1 MAVMRRTVLAAAAV
15 LALSTAAALPAQ
27 ATAGDRPVG
36 VIANADAPGT
46 IEDSYLVLF
55 EDATFSAASA
65 SAERLADAYD
75 ADIVT
80 TYEHALNGYEIAASE
95 ADALALAADPAVR
108 EVVQNR
114 VLTSDA
120 TQIDP
125 PSWGL
130 DRIDQPSLPLDRTY
144 RYPDSAGA
152 GTTVYIIDTGVR
164 TTHADFG
171 GRASFGYDYWGGTA
185 ADGNGHGTHVASIA
199 AGSVHGVAKAAD
211 VVAVKVLNDSG
222 SGTTASVVGG
232 IDWVTGN
239 RSGPSVAN
247 ISLGGGADATLD
259 QAVRA
264 SVASGI
270 TYTVSAGGSNSSAG
284 NFSPARVAEAITV
297 AATQSND
304 ARASSSNWGP
314 AVDIFAPGTSITAAW
329 NTSDTATNTISG
341 TSMAAPHVAGAAA
354 LHLADHPGATPA
366 QVWAALDAAS
376 ATGEVTL
383 PGTGSPNKLL
393 QVP

>member
-15 LALSTAAALPAQ
+15 LALATAAALPAQ

-114 VLTSDA
+114 VLTGDA

-185 ADGNGHGTHVASIA
+185 TDGNGHGTHVASIA

-222 SGTTASVVGG
+222 SGTTASVIGG

-354 LHLADHPGATPA
+354 LHLADHPGAVPA
-366 QVWAALDAAS
+366 QVWAALDTAS
-376 ATGEVTL
+376 ASGEVTL